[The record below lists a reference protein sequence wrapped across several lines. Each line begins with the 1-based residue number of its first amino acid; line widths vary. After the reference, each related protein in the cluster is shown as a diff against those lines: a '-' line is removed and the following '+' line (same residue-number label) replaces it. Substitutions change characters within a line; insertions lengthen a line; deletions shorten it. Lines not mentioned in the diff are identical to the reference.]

1 VNEWLNS
8 PLSQRADPRLEAL
21 LCFFELVYDTKFG
34 PLLTSVEDKRL
45 LTDNGTS
52 KADVMTV
59 QNNGLSSDTEIR
71 FRELYATTVN
81 GIQQPRLTQ
90 GNNIYES
97 SMNEGDDNEGWKKVQ
112 RKTKKVSFTSTRE
125 QVGKI
130 GSHVKLGR
138 SNLI

>member
-1 VNEWLNS
+1 LITT
-8 PLSQRADPRLEAL
+8 
-21 LCFFELVYDTKFG
+21 LVPATAASCSTF
-34 PLLTSVEDKRL
+34 VEDKRL
-45 LTDNGTS
+45 LSDDGTS

-59 QNNGLSSDTEIR
+59 QNNGLSSNTEIR

-90 GNNIYES
+90 GNILMYES

-112 RKTKKVSFTSTRE
+112 RKTKKVSFTSTRD

-130 GSHVKLGR
+130 GSRVKLGR

>member
-1 VNEWLNS
+1 MTV
-8 PLSQRADPRLEAL
+8 
-21 LCFFELVYDTKFG
+21 F
-34 PLLTSVEDKRL
+34 VEDKRL
-45 LTDNGTS
+45 LSYDGTS

-90 GNNIYES
+90 GNSKYES
-97 SMNEGDDNEGWKKVQ
+97 NMNEGDDNEGWKEVQ
-112 RKTKKVSFTSTRE
+112 RKAKKVSFTSTRD

-130 GSHVKLGR
+130 GSRVKLGR